1 MIVGVDFDGTLVVH
15 SYPEIG
21 EADHDMLRII
31 KHLKGSGHHLILI
44 TNREGKE
51 LLEAVEWCRVHGIE
65 FDAVNDN
72 LPHIQES
79 WRINTRKIY
88 CDLFIDDKAIHV
100 DDFKRRWMDARME
113 E

>member
-1 MIVGVDFDGTLVVH
+1 MNWRFITKNPLDLSMGSVNSDVV
-15 SYPEIG
+15 
-21 EADHDMLRII
+21 R
-31 KHLKGSGHHLILI
+31 
-44 TNREGKE
+44 
-51 LLEAVEWCRVHGIE
+51 EWCRVHGIE